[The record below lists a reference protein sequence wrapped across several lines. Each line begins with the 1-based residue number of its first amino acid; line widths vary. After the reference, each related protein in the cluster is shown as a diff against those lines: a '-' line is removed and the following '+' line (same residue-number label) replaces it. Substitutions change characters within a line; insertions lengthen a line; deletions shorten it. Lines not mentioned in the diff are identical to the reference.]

1 MGSCCCCCSSPNEDG
16 ESEPLLRTNSK
27 TESARPLRPTAN
39 DAGQK
44 SGRFLARHVGINDLD
59 ERFRDVAE
67 TFNKQQEH
75 YETMKD
81 TLQNL
86 ANHYKCP
93 SKDSLSQCL
102 KKIKQDHEL
111 QHISLEVKGYD
122 FSLTVRSDT
131 EISSGLKRTQE
142 SIAEMSKAAKAVI
155 SVATKLQEMMDWLLK
170 EEESMIQRVEAAES
184 RHQEQRRLLDN
195 LKKNLVETRRAKE
208 LSPKYRKEAGNLLN
222 EAAVLSGITP

>member
-1 MGSCCCCCSSPNEDG
+1 MLQTS
-16 ESEPLLRTNSK
+16 SK
-27 TESARPLRPTAN
+27 TSTKSARAQQPTAN
-39 DAGQK
+39 DAVQK
-44 SGRFLARHVGINDLD
+44 SGRFLARHVGISDLD

-67 TFNKQQEH
+67 MFNKQQED

-81 TLQNL
+81 TLENL

-93 SKDSLSQCL
+93 VTDSLSQCL
-102 KKIKQDHEL
+102 KKIKQEHEL
-111 QHISLEVKGYD
+111 QPISLEVKGYD

-131 EISSGLKRTQE
+131 EISSELKRTQE

-170 EEESMIQRVEAAES
+170 AEESMIQQVEASES
-184 RHQEQRRLLDN
+184 RHQERKRLLDN
-195 LKKNLVETRRAKE
+195 LKENLLETRRAKE